1 MPIEVA
7 AVESSPQVPAE
18 ADVVVVG
25 GGIVGVSTAYFL
37 AESGLRVVLCE
48 KGVVA
53 GEQSSRNWGWCRTM
67 GRDPRE
73 IPLMLESL
81 SIWQGLNARIS
92 EETGF
97 RQTGT
102 LYICP
107 DEAAFA
113 KREAWLPHA
122 REHGIESVL
131 LRGREVNE
139 IMTGSAE
146 SWTGALHTPGDGVA
160 EPSLAAPAIAHAAAR
175 LGATILQRC
184 AVRGLDMQAGRVAGV
199 ISERGRI
206 RASRVVL
213 AGGAWSSLFAA
224 TAGIRFPQLKVL
236 ASVLRTGPTTEGPAT
251 AAWGPGLALRKR
263 LDGGYTVSSG
273 AVVADVVPD
282 SFRFFGDFIPLLRQ
296 EWPGIAL
303 RFGRAF
309 FDEWRL
315 TRRWDLDATS
325 PFETIRTL
333 DPEPS
338 AREIARARRNLE
350 RTYPALAS
358 VPTVASWGGMIDATP
373 DLVPVISE
381 IATVPGLVLSSGYSG
396 HGFGI
401 GPGAGKLTAQIAAG
415 KAPVVDPTPFRFAR
429 FTDGSRPRPLT
440 GF

>member
-7 AVESSPQVPAE
+7 EVIDDRHMPTQ
-18 ADVVVVG
+18 ADIVVVG

-37 AESGLRVVLCE
+37 AESGQRVVLCE
-48 KGVVA
+48 KGIIA

-81 SIWQGLNARIS
+81 SIWQGLNKRIDD
-92 EETGF
+92 ETGF

-107 DEAAFA
+107 DEAAYA
-113 KREAWLPHA
+113 HREAWLPHA
-122 REHGIESVL
+122 RANGVNSVL
-131 LRGREVNE
+131 LRGPQVNE
-139 IMTGSAE
+139 ILTGAAE
-146 SWTGALHTPGDGVA
+146 RWVGALHTPGDGVA
-160 EPSLAAPAIAHAAAR
+160 EPSLAAPAIARAARR

-199 ISERGRI
+199 VSERGRI
-206 RASRVVL
+206 RADRAVL
-213 AGGAWSSLFAA
+213 AGGVWSSLFVA

-236 ASVLRTGPTTEGPAT
+236 ASVLRTMPMKLGPTT

-273 AVVADVVPD
+273 SVVAQVVPD
-282 SFRFFGDFIPLLRQ
+282 SFRFLADFIPVLRQ
-296 EWPGIAL
+296 EWSGIAL

-309 FDEWRL
+309 FDEWQL
-315 TRRWDLDATS
+315 TRRWDMDEIS
-325 PFETIRTL
+325 PFEKVRTL

-338 AREIARARRNLE
+338 ATEIARARRNLV
-350 RTYPALAS
+350 RAFPAFGQTPTAS
-358 VPTVASWGGMIDATP
+358 SWGGMIDATP

-381 IATVPGLVLSSGYSG
+381 IEAVPGLILSSGYSG

-401 GPGAGKLTAQIAAG
+401 GPGAGKLTAQIASGAT
-415 KAPVVDPTPFRFAR
+415 PVVDPAPFSFTR
-429 FTDGSRPRPLT
+429 FTDGSKLRPLA

>member
-7 AVESSPQVPAE
+7 TVDDDPQVPTD

-25 GGIVGVSTAYFL
+25 GGIIGVSTAYFL
-37 AESGLRVVLCE
+37 AEGGLRVVLCE
-48 KGVVA
+48 KGVIA
-53 GEQSSRNWGWCRTM
+53 GEQSSRNWGWCRSM

-81 SIWQGLNARIS
+81 SIWRGLNDRIND
-92 EETGF
+92 ETGF

-107 DEAAFA
+107 DEAAYA

-122 REHGIESVL
+122 RENGIESVL
-131 LRGREVNE
+131 LRGPQVNE
-139 IMTGSAE
+139 VLTGAAR
-146 SWTGALHTPGDGVA
+146 SWTGALYTPGDGVA
-160 EPSLAAPAIAHAAAR
+160 EPSLAAPAIARAARR
-175 LGATILQRC
+175 LGAAILQRC
-184 AVRGLDMQAGRVAGV
+184 AVRGLDVQAGRVTGV
-199 ISERGRI
+199 VSERGRI
-206 RASRVVL
+206 RADRVVL
-213 AGGAWSSLFAA
+213 AGGAWSSLFSA
-224 TAGIRFPQLKVL
+224 TVGIRFPQLKVL
-236 ASVLRTGPTTEGPAT
+236 ASVLRTMPTTEGPAT

-273 AVVADVVPD
+273 SVVAQVVPD
-282 SFRFFGDFIPLLRQ
+282 SFRFLTDFIPLLRQ
-296 EWPGIAL
+296 EWSGIAL

-315 TRRWDLDATS
+315 TRHWDMDAVS
-325 PFETIRTL
+325 PFEKVRTL

-338 AREIARARRNLE
+338 AAEIACARRNLE
-350 RTYPALAS
+350 LAFPAFGS
-358 VPTVASWGGMIDATP
+358 VPTASSWGGMIDATP

-381 IATVPGLVLSSGYSG
+381 IAAVPGLVLSSGYSG

-401 GPGAGKLTAQIAAG
+401 GPGAGKLTAQIASG
-415 KAPVVDPTPFRFAR
+415 VTPVIDPTPFSFSR
-429 FTDGSRPRPLT
+429 FTDGSRIQPLA